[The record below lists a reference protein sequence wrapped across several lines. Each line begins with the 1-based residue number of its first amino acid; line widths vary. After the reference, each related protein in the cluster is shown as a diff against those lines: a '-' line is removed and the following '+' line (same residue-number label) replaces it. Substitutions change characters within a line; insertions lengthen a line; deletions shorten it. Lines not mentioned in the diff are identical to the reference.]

1 VLPGATLPLFPFSG
15 CACWRWFFGR
25 CSCRLAA
32 PRPPA
37 SSRPTRGKAAVVS
50 GGATPPPPPRL
61 SSPTTVQHRSS
72 GTAFALVFSFF
83 YLVSSRARL
92 TPILSPAFP
101 ALCRPIY
108 GGRRWGRTSMTAGG
122 ARLSLNV
129 LMGMAGQKQVSS
141 VKRICP
147 QTLPKRNGWGVR
159 RWRGGS
165 DVASNEAGTEQE
177 GCFRETDGGAAVVA
191 VWAPR
196 TECKS
201 LRSACTNSFF
211 TTYMQTDDMNS
222 PPTGCFYPLSHPQEA
237 HRGGKNEPYS
247 IDIQR
252 LCGALQACHRVRV
265 HPSKIFPAAQ

>member
-1 VLPGATLPLFPFSG
+1 
-15 CACWRWFFGR
+15 
-25 CSCRLAA
+25 
-32 PRPPA
+32 
-37 SSRPTRGKAAVVS
+37 VS
-50 GGATPPPPPRL
+50 GGAAPPPPPRL
-61 SSPTTVQHRSS
+61 SSPMTFQHRSP
-72 GTAFALVFSFF
+72 GTAFALVFSSF

-92 TPILSPAFP
+92 APILSPAFP
-101 ALCRPIY
+101 VLFRLID
-108 GGRRWGRTSMTAGG
+108 GGRRRVRTSMAGG
-122 ARLSLNV
+122 ARLSLND
-129 LMGMAGQKQVSS
+129 LTGMAGQTQVAS

-147 QTLPKRNGWGVR
+147 QTLPKHNGRGVR

-165 DVASNEAGTEQE
+165 DVESSEAGTEQE

-201 LRSACTNSFF
+201 LRSASAHSFY
-211 TTYMQTDDMNS
+211 TTYARIDGMKS
-222 PPTGCFYPLSHPQEA
+222 PPTDCFYPLSHPHEA
-237 HRGGKNEPYS
+237 HRGGQKEPHS